1 MPRTSDRSH
10 PNRMPPGVPHPVD
23 IHVGAKVREQRKAK
37 GLSQGELGDSL
48 GLTFQQ
54 IQKYERGANRIG
66 ASRLYQL
73 SCILGVPVS
82 YFFDSMPGD
91 IQMTQDNFDLDIT
104 FSEDPRDSS
113 DVMGSSETTDL
124 VTAYYGIENPRKR
137 RAVHDLIATLSKADW
152 D

>member
-1 MPRTSDRSH
+1 
-10 PNRMPPGVPHPVD
+10 MPPGVPHPVD
-23 IHVGAKVREQRKAK
+23 IHVGARVREQRKAK

-73 SCILGVPVS
+73 SCILGVPVT
-82 YFFDSMPGD
+82 YFFDAMPGD
-91 IQMTQDNFDLDIT
+91 IQMTQDNFDLDVT
-104 FSEDPRDSS
+104 FAEDPRDSS

-124 VTAYYGIENPRKR
+124 VTAYYGIGNPRKR
-137 RAVHDLIATLSKADW
+137 RAVHDLIAALSKADW